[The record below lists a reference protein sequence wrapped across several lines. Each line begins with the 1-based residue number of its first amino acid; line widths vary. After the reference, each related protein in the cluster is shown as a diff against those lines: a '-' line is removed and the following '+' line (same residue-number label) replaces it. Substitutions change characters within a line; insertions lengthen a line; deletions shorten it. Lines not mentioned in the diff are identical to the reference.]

1 MKRFHV
7 NVAVGDLN
15 RSTKFYEGLFGI
27 EPTVLKEDYAKWML
41 DDPRINFSISTSKRN
56 RGVNHIGLQADT
68 MEELEA
74 IQERLR
80 NAEQETFDQDDAQC
94 CYARSSKTW
103 VRDPDDVAWETF
115 VTHGDIT
122 TYGDDRVPE
131 DVLQAAQANTC
142 CNSES
147 DARCC
152 G

>member
-7 NVAVGDLN
+7 NVAVADLDK
-15 RSTKFYEGLFGI
+15 SIKFYKGLFGI

-41 DDPRINFSISTSKRN
+41 EDPRINFSISTSQHN

-68 MEELEA
+68 MDELEV
-74 IQERLR
+74 IRERLR
-80 NAEQETFDQDDAQC
+80 HAEQETFDQADAQC
-94 CYARSSKTW
+94 CYANSSKTW

-115 VTHGDIT
+115 VTHGEIT
-122 TYGDDRVPE
+122 SYGDDRVPE
-131 DVLQAAQANTC
+131 DVLQAAQSNAC
-142 CNSES
+142 CKGES